1 MTEEK
6 KKIRSLDDL
15 RKIKEKTGDLTSAR
29 SEEDK
34 TKVIIGMGTCG
45 IAAGAR
51 EIMNAV
57 LKELEVRNLH
67 NVAVETTGCI
77 GMCQNEPLLD
87 VIRPGEPRITYIT
100 VTPLDVARII
110 SEHVVNGR
118 IVQDKLYGRAD

>member
-1 MTEEK
+1 MTEG

-29 SEEDK
+29 SEADK
-34 TKVIIGMGTCG
+34 IKVIVGMGTCG

-51 EIMNAV
+51 EILNAL

-67 NVAVETTGCI
+67 NVTVETTGCI

-87 VIRPGEPRITYIT
+87 VICPGEPRITYCT
-100 VTPLDVARII
+100 VTPPDVARIV
-110 SEHVVNGR
+110 SEHIVNGR

>member
-1 MTEEK
+1 MTE

-15 RKIKEKTGDLTSAR
+15 RKLKERTGDLTSAR
-29 SEEDK
+29 SEDDK
-34 TKVIIGMGTCG
+34 VKIIIGMGTCG

-57 LKELEVRNLH
+57 LHELESRKLH
-67 NVAVETTGCI
+67 NVAGETTGCI

-87 VIRPGEPRITYIT
+87 VIRPGEPRITYCL
-100 VTPLDVARII
+100 VTPPDVARII

-118 IVQDKLYGRAD
+118 IVQDKLFGRAD

>member
-1 MTEEK
+1 MAEERK
-6 KKIRSLDDL
+6 KVRSLDDL
-15 RKIKEKTGDLTSAR
+15 KKIKESTDDLTSAR
-29 SEEDK
+29 SEQDK
-34 TKVIIGMGTCG
+34 VKIIIGMGTCG

-57 LKELEVRNLH
+57 LRELEVRNLH

-87 VIRPGEPRITYIT
+87 VIRPGEPRITYCA
-100 VTPLDVARII
+100 VTPSDVSRIV

>member
-1 MTEEK
+1 MTD

-15 RKIKEKTGDLTSAR
+15 RKLKEKTGDLTSAR
-29 SEEDK
+29 SEDDK
-34 TKVIIGMGTCG
+34 VKIIIGMGTCG

-57 LKELEVRNLH
+57 LKELETRNLH

-87 VIRPGEPRITYIT
+87 VIRPGEPRITYCL
-100 VTPLDVARII
+100 VAPADVARIV

-118 IVQDKLYGRAD
+118 IVQDKLFGRAD

>member
-51 EIMNAV
+51 
-57 LKELEVRNLH
+57 
-67 NVAVETTGCI
+67 
-77 GMCQNEPLLD
+77 
-87 VIRPGEPRITYIT
+87 
-100 VTPLDVARII
+100 
-110 SEHVVNGR
+110 
-118 IVQDKLYGRAD
+118 

>member
-29 SEEDK
+29 SEVDK
-34 TKVIIGMGTCG
+34 VKVIIGMGTCG

-67 NVAVETTGCI
+67 NV
-77 GMCQNEPLLD
+77 
-87 VIRPGEPRITYIT
+87 
-100 VTPLDVARII
+100 
-110 SEHVVNGR
+110 
-118 IVQDKLYGRAD
+118 

>member
-1 MTEEK
+1 
-6 KKIRSLDDL
+6 
-15 RKIKEKTGDLTSAR
+15 
-29 SEEDK
+29 
-34 TKVIIGMGTCG
+34 MGTCG

-57 LKELEVRNLH
+57 LHELESRKLH

-87 VIRPGEPRITYIT
+87 VIRPGEPRITYCL
-100 VTPLDVARII
+100 VTPPDVARII

-118 IVQDKLYGRAD
+118 IVQDKLFGRAD

>member
-1 MTEEK
+1 MTE

-15 RKIKEKTGDLTSAR
+15 RKLKEKTGDLTSAR
-29 SEEDK
+29 SEDDK
-34 TKVIIGMGTCG
+34 VKIILGMGTCG

-57 LKELEVRNLH
+57 LKELETRNLH

-87 VIRPGEPRITYIT
+87 VIRPGEPRITYCL
-100 VTPLDVARII
+100 VTPADVTRII

-118 IVQDKLYGRAD
+118 IVQDKLFGRAD

>member
-1 MTEEK
+1 MSKLT
-6 KKIRSLDDL
+6 LDEL
-15 RKIKEKTGDLTSAR
+15 RKLREQKKTEIQKRETEGKDI
-29 SEEDK
+29 E
-34 TKVIIGMGTCG
+34 IIVGMGTCG

-87 VIRPGEPRITYIT
+87 VIRPGEPRITYCA
-100 VTPLDVARII
+100 VTPPDVSRIV
-110 SEHVVNGR
+110 SEHIVNGR

>member
-1 MTEEK
+1 V
-6 KKIRSLDDL
+6 
-15 RKIKEKTGDLTSAR
+15 
-29 SEEDK
+29 DK
-34 TKVIIGMGTCG
+34 VKVIIGMGTCG

-87 VIRPGEPRITYIT
+87 VIRPGEPRITYCA
-100 VTPLDVARII
+100 VTPPDVSRIV
-110 SEHVVNGR
+110 SEHIVNGR